1 MPNRGTNQ
9 DQQQTGRRKP
19 IQTTSDDDEVET
31 GDVTQMEE
39 AGNELR
45 PRKSQKAASAG
56 ETDIEDEEAEGDE
69 DEEDGEDEAGDDS
82 PIGGRV

>member
-9 DQQQTGRRKP
+9 DQQQTGRRNP
-19 IQTTSDDDEVET
+19 IQTTPDDDELEA

-39 AGNELR
+39 AGNKLR
-45 PRKSQKAASAG
+45 PRTSQEAAATG

-69 DEEDGEDEAGDDS
+69 DEEGDDEAEDDA